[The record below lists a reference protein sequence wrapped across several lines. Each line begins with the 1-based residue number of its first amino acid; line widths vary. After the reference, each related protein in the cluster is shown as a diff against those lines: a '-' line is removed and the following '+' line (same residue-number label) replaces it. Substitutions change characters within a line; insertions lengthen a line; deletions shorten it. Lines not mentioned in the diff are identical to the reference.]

1 MRTKRTIETEEGRS
15 MRKTGRSRLVMGSVA
30 AVLAAAV
37 VAGTQR
43 AEAAFPGGRGKIAFD
58 RSFRIWLKNPSL
70 ASPETKLREDGAS
83 DGQAAFS
90 PEGSRVAFI
99 RQAEI
104 YVTNAD
110 GTGTP
115 RRVTNNSVA
124 DFTPVW
130 SHEGTR
136 IAFARG
142 GQIWSM
148 NADGTNQKPLT
159 SDAANPSFTPAWS
172 VPLPG
177 APDGKI
183 AYVYKGHIWTMLPNG
198 SGKAPLSYTCPTEN
212 GGVCDNA
219 VGNPT
224 FSPDGARIAAEY
236 FGDIFMV
243 SSSGGTST
251 LLLPPELNGEGNPAW
266 SPDGMRIAFQQ
277 SFGTPSHIYMANA
290 DGSSTQPVKLTS
302 SDVGEANPDWQPI
315 PICTQTVNAN
325 NDPFVGTSGKDVLCG
340 DSRNNTI
347 DGGGGPDI
355 ILAKGGNDTVT
366 GSGGNDTL
374 DGGPGIDTVSYF
386 GTSAVKAN
394 LTTGFATGP
403 GADVLLGIEN
413 VTGSSGND
421 QLTGSDGNNTLIGG
435 GGVDKLFGLN
445 GNDTLNSMDGVS
457 GNDTVDGGP
466 GTDSCITD
474 ATEASV
480 TGCP

>member
-1 MRTKRTIETEEGRS
+1 MSKSGY
-15 MRKTGRSRLVMGSVA
+15 SRLVVG
-30 AVLAAAV
+30 LAAALLAAVV

-43 AEAAFPGGRGKIAFD
+43 AEAAFPGNKGKIAFD

-70 ASPETKLREDGAS
+70 ASPETKLREDGVS
-83 DGQAAFS
+83 DGQAAFT
-90 PEGSRVAFI
+90 PDGSRVAFV
-99 RQAEI
+99 RRVPGPEI
-104 YVTNAD
+104 FVTNAD

-115 RRVTNNSVA
+115 RRLTTNSEV
-124 DFTPVW
+124 DEYPVW
-130 SHEGTR
+130 SHDGTR
-136 IAFARG
+136 IAFERG
-142 GQIWSM
+142 AQIWSM

-159 SDAANPSFTPAWS
+159 SDPVNPSFTPAWS

-183 AYVYKGHIWTMLPNG
+183 AFVYKGYIWTMFPNG
-198 SGKAPLSYTCPTEN
+198 SGKAQLSYTCPTAN

-251 LLLPPELNGEGNPAW
+251 LLLPPQLGGQGNPAW
-266 SPDGMRIAFQQ
+266 SPDGTRIAFQQ
-277 SFGTPSHIYMANA
+277 SSGTPSHIYMANA
-290 DGSSTQPVKLTS
+290 DGSSTQPVKLTN
-302 SDVGEANPDWQPI
+302 SDVGEVNPDWQPI
-315 PICTQTVNAN
+315 PLCTQTVNAN
-325 NDPFVGTSGKDVLCG
+325 NDPLVGTSGKDVLCG

-355 ILAKGGNDTVT
+355 ILAKGGTDTLT

-374 DGGPGIDTVSYF
+374 DGGPGIDTVSYV
-386 GTSAVKAN
+386 GASTVKAN

-403 GADVLLGIEN
+403 GSDVLLGIEN
-413 VTGSSGND
+413 VIGSSAND
-421 QLTGSDGNNTLIGG
+421 QLTGSESNNTLIGG
-435 GGVDKLFGLN
+435 GGADKLFGLN

-457 GNDTVDGGP
+457 GNDTLDGGA
-466 GTDSCITD
+466 GTDSCIMD
-474 ATEASV
+474 PSEASIA
-480 TGCP
+480 GCP

>member
-1 MRTKRTIETEEGRS
+1 MTKIGH
-15 MRKTGRSRLVMGSVA
+15 SRVIMGVA
-30 AVLAAAV
+30 TAVLAAV
-37 VAGTQR
+37 VLVGTQR

-70 ASPETKLREDGAS
+70 ASSETKLREDGVS
-83 DGQAAFS
+83 DGDAAFS
-90 PEGSRVAFI
+90 PEGSRVAFV
-99 RQAEI
+99 RLAEI

-110 GTGTP
+110 GTGMP
-115 RRVTNNSVA
+115 RRVTNNAVA
-124 DFTPVW
+124 EITPVW
-130 SHEGTR
+130 SHDGTR
-136 IAFARG
+136 IAFGRG

-159 SDAANPSFTPAWS
+159 SDPANPSSMPAWS

-183 AYVYKGHIWTMLPNG
+183 AFVYKGHIWTMLPNG
-198 SGKAPLSYTCPTEN
+198 TGKAPLSYTCPTEN
-212 GGVCDNA
+212 GGICDNA

-251 LLLPPELNGEGNPAW
+251 LLLPPELNGQGNPAW
-266 SPDGMRIAFQQ
+266 SPDGARIAFQQ

-290 DGSSTQPVKLTS
+290 DGSSTQAVKLTN
-302 SDVGEANPDWQPI
+302 SDVGEINPDWQPI
-315 PICTQTVNAN
+315 PVCTQTVNGN
-325 NDPFVGTSGKDVLCG
+325 NDPLIGTAGKDVLCG

-355 ILAKGGNDTVT
+355 ILAKGGIDTLT
-366 GSGGNDTL
+366 GSLGNDTL
-374 DGGPGIDTVSYF
+374 DGGPGIDTVSYV
-386 GTSAVKAN
+386 GAGAVKAN
-394 LTTGFATGP
+394 LATGFATGP

-421 QLTGSDGNNTLIGG
+421 QLTGSPDANLLIGG
-435 GGVDKLFGLN
+435 SGNDVLLGLD
-445 GNDTLNSMDGVS
+445 GADTLNSMDGVN
-457 GNDTVDGGP
+457 GNDTVNGGP
-466 GTDSCITD
+466 GTDNCITD
-474 ATEASV
+474 ATEASII
-480 TGCP
+480 GCP